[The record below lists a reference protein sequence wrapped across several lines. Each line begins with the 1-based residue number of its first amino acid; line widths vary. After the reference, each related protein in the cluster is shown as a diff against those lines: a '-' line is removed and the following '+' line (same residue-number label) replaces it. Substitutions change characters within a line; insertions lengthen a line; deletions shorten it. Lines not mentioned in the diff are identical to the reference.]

1 MGARS
6 LHMYSSLP
14 ATTNRRRP
22 PRSNWE
28 KVWYESACVVWM
40 INVKRKREREREI
53 VLCLQRNNTCPSFG
67 LQAKLFWGGERQ
79 FGDDWVQLV
88 DDVAVGSIVR
98 RLVLDGLEDSNRSE
112 NRQRIQ
118 HSTIFRFA

>member
-1 MGARS
+1 MRGVDDKCK
-6 LHMYSSLP
+6 
-14 ATTNRRRP
+14 
-22 PRSNWE
+22 E
-28 KVWYESACVVWM
+28 KE
-40 INVKRKREREREI
+40 REREREI
-53 VLCLQRNNTCPSFG
+53 VLFLQRNNTCPSFR

>member
-1 MGARS
+1 MCVRGVDDKCK
-6 LHMYSSLP
+6 
-14 ATTNRRRP
+14 
-22 PRSNWE
+22 E
-28 KVWYESACVVWM
+28 KE
-40 INVKRKREREREI
+40 REREREI
-53 VLCLQRNNTCPSFG
+53 VLCLQRNNTCPSFR

-112 NRQRIQ
+112 YRQRIQ